1 MIKSNDPTKPKPFVI
16 PYDFD
21 YAGIVNTNYA
31 IPDENLGIKS
41 VRERVYRGV
50 CLPEASVKHGV
61 QQFLEKKDEIY
72 SIYENDHLM
81 DKNNKRNTLS
91 YLNEFYKIIE
101 SENSAKRYILDSCR

>member
-1 MIKSNDPTKPKPFVI
+1 MTTIWEEVKDDIKCEI
-16 PYDFD
+16 PQ
-21 YAGIVNTNYA
+21 NTFSLWIN
-31 IPDENLGIKS
+31 PLT
-41 VRERVYRGV
+41 
-50 CLPEASVKHGV
+50 
-61 QQFLEKKDEIY
+61 FLEKKDEIY